1 MASTR
6 NVLEKI
12 QHQVEESM
20 GFRQHDARPQLSPV
34 PNARDVGRRGLRNF
48 GTLSLSQLM
57 PDPDQP
63 RTEFSEEEI
72 EQLAHS
78 IREKGQLHPIR
89 VRWSDTHGKWI
100 IISGERRFQASK
112 KAGLESVECH
122 FHDGELSDSEILEQ
136 QLIENLLRSD
146 LRPMEEARAFD
157 RLLKLNG
164 WSGREL
170 SKAIR
175 VSEGKIARA
184 LALLK
189 LPDDIQERVEQG
201 SLSARAAYEA
211 SKLDSP
217 EQQRKAIEHSE
228 AKGAPVTAAT
238 VHRQVRKRRGK
249 KAASPQGTK
258 LTFFADGGWNV
269 VVSARHKGNYFE
281 IEQVL
286 EQALAEVRHRIEN
299 NVQLD

>member
-1 MASTR
+1 MATTR
-6 NVLEKI
+6 NVLERFK
-12 QHQVEESM
+12 HQAKESM
-20 GFRQHDARPQLSPV
+20 GVRQNDSRPQLSPV
-34 PNARDVGRRGLRNF
+34 PNERDVGRRGLRNF
-48 GTLSLSQLM
+48 GTLFLSQLI

-63 RTEFSEEEI
+63 RTEFSQEEI
-72 EQLAHS
+72 EQLALS

-112 KAGLESVECH
+112 RAGLESVECH
-122 FHDGELSDSEILEQ
+122 FHDGELSPSEILEQ

-146 LRPMEEARAFD
+146 LRPLEQARAFD
-157 RLLKLNG
+157 RLLTLNHWTG
-164 WSGREL
+164 KTL
-170 SKAIR
+170 SKAIQ

-189 LPDDIQERVEQG
+189 LPEDIQERVEQG

-228 AKGAPVTAAT
+228 ARGATVTAAT
-238 VHRQVRKRRGK
+238 VQRQVRERRGK

-258 LTFFADGGWNV
+258 LTFFADGGWSV
-269 VVSARHKGNYFE
+269 LVSARHQGNYRE
-281 IEQVL
+281 VERAL

-299 NVQLD
+299 NVRLD